1 MLLADSFGFFG
12 PNGWMSAVTSGTMG
26 CPRQLLKAGTNWSWN
41 GLRLR
46 EPSATC
52 RLSGNLEGHDC
63 VKADC
68 FGNVAKVWKKKS
80 CSLIEAPL
88 SKTAPAFSTPLSITR
103 TPSSQARSETCSV
116 TVLKDMSWISPHIC
130 IMKNLDQ
137 HIHLGTKF
145 PKINQNKSHQ
155 IRSINP
161 LWFITYP
168 PLKKKRTPAFRY
180 REPAFRATAPEKS
193 SLVDA

>member
-12 PNGWMSAVTSGTMG
+12 PNGWMSAVTSSMG

-52 RLSGNLEGHDC
+52 RLIGNLEGNDC
-63 VKADC
+63 VKKADC

-116 TVLKDMSWISPHIC
+116 TVLKHMSEISPNIC
-130 IMKNLDQ
+130 IMQNLHQHSPGNKN
-137 HIHLGTKF
+137 
-145 PKINQNKSHQ
+145 S
-155 IRSINP
+155 
-161 LWFITYP
+161 
-168 PLKKKRTPAFRY
+168 
-180 REPAFRATAPEKS
+180 
-193 SLVDA
+193 